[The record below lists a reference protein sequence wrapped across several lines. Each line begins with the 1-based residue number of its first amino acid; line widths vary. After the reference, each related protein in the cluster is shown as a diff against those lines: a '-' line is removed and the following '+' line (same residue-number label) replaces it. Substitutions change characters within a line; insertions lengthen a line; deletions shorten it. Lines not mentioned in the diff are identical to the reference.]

1 MMIGNVPLSMFLLYV
16 VIGFFAQ
23 CIDGT
28 LGMAYGVS
36 CRTFLKSVARLPAAM
51 ASAVVHCAEM
61 FTTLVSGI
69 SHLKLKNVIHDML
82 WRLIIPGV
90 IGGALGAWFLS
101 SIGDVLEPAIDL
113 YLIVMGVIIFLKVF
127 RTGPR
132 KPRHLG
138 WKIYP
143 LGFAGGFLDATG
155 GGGWGPVVT
164 STLLASDQDVKKSI
178 GTVNTAEFV
187 VTVAETTTF
196 VALVNDMGS
205 FWPIILGVALGGV
218 IAAPLAAYICKKV
231 PVRPLLAVVGLLII
245 GLNIYN
251 LIKAVPAF
259 VALLA

>member
-1 MMIGNVPLSMFLLYV
+1 MMIGNISLAMFLLYV
-16 VIGFFAQ
+16 LIGFCAQ

-61 FTTLVSGI
+61 FTTLASGI
-69 SHLKLKNVIHDML
+69 SHLKLKNVMHEML
-82 WRLIIPGV
+82 WKLIVPGV
-90 IGGALGAWFLS
+90 VGGVLGAWFLS
-101 SIGDVLEPAIDL
+101 SIGDMLEPFIDL

-138 WKIYP
+138 WKIFP
-143 LGFAGGFLDATG
+143 LGFVGGFLDATG

-196 VALVNDMGS
+196 MALVSDMNS

-218 IAAPLAAYICKKV
+218 LAAPLAAYICKKL
-231 PVRPLLAVVGLLII
+231 PVRPLLAVVGGLIVL
-245 GLNIYN
+245 LNIYN
-251 LIKAVPAF
+251 LIGAVPAF
-259 VALLA
+259 LALLS